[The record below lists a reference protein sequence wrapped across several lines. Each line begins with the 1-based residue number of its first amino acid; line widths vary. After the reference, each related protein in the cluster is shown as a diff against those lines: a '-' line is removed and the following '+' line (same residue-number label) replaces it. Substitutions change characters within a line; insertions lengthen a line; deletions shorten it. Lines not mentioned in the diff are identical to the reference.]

1 MALPTTMQAQVLN
14 AFNTPYEL
22 TTRPI
27 PPPPTGHDILI
38 RVHAASYCHTDAV
51 YASGAMGKTLPLV
64 PCHEFAGTV
73 VALGPAVPASSTLQI
88 GTRVGVP
95 GRAYHP
101 CGRCKECENTE
112 DESGYSVYCPKAGN
126 NGISRDGGFQQYTL
140 VDARQVV
147 PMPEALSFVETAP
160 LMCAGLT
167 VFAALKRCNLQP
179 GDAVGIVGCGGGLGH
194 LGVQF
199 ALEMGYRVI
208 GVDNGDAPLRLAR
221 SCVEP
226 DSAAAHIFDARTT
239 DADAVLASLA
249 ESTGAESLPSERGIP
264 AVLILPESQAAFS
277 FGMSLLRPHGRC
289 VVVSFPEK
297 GFAFSAKD
305 LVFKDVEIV
314 GSLVGSNRCAREM
327 LQLAARSNVRAR
339 VRTWSLE
346 ALNELV
352 EAYKKGEGGKLVVD
366 LEASGL
372 GELSRR

>member
-1 MALPTTMQAQVLN
+1 MHAQVLN

-22 TTRPI
+22 TTRPL
-27 PPPPTGHDILI
+27 PSPPTGYDVLI

-73 VALGPAVPASSTLQI
+73 VSLGTDAQTSTDLEI
-88 GTRVGVP
+88 GSRVGVP

-101 CGRCKECENTE
+101 CGHCNECLNGE
-112 DESGYSVYCPKAGN
+112 DQIGYSVYCPKAGN
-126 NGISRDGGFQQYTL
+126 NGITRDGGFQEFAI
-140 VDARQVV
+140 VDSRQVV
-147 PMPEALSFVETAP
+147 PMPDELGFVETAP

-167 VFAALKRCNLQP
+167 VFAALKRCNLEV
-179 GDAVGIVGCGGGLGH
+179 GDTVGIVGCGGGLGH
-194 LGVQF
+194 LGVQY
-199 ALEMGYRVI
+199 AIEMGYSVVGI
-208 GVDNGDAPLRLAR
+208 DNADAPLRLAE
-221 SCVEP
+221 SCLKAKP
-226 DSAAAHIFDARTT
+226 SSGSHIFDARTT
-239 DADAVLASLA
+239 DAEAVLTILPASKRIP
-249 ESTGAESLPSERGIP
+249 LPSERGLP

-277 FGMSLLRPHGRC
+277 FGMSLLRPHGKC

-297 GFAFSAKD
+297 GFHVSAKD

-327 LQLAARSNVRAR
+327 LQLTARTNVRAN

-352 EAYKKGEGGKLVVD
+352 EAYRKGEGGKLVVD
-366 LEASGL
+366 LEASGF
-372 GELSRR
+372 GELSGH